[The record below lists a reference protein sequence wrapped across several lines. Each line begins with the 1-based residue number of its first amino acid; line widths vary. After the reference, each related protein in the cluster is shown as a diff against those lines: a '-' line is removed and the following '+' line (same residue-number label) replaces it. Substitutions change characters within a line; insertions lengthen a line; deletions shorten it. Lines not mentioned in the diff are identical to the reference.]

1 MALHTYAIPVT
12 FGDCDPAGIVYYP
25 NILRWV
31 DGTFHD
37 WLRQHGGHQQICGRL
52 GSIGVGLM
60 DVQARFRSP
69 LRDGDRLVVSLVGV
83 EWSKRTVT
91 ARYAGHVSDRLAFE
105 ASEVRGLFVRGA
117 EGITAAPMDALRAI
131 IEGNTPGG

>member
-1 MALHTYAIPVT
+1 MTLHTYAIPVT

-37 WLRQHGGHQQICGRL
+37 WLRQYGGHQQICADL
-52 GSIGVGLM
+52 GGIGVGLI

-69 LRDGDRLVVSLVGV
+69 LRDGDRLVVSLLAT
-83 EWSKRTVT
+83 EWGKRSVT
-91 ARYAGHVSDRLAFE
+91 ARYAGHVGERLAFE
-105 ASEVRGLFVRGA
+105 ATEVRGLFTRGPD
-117 EGITAAPMDALRAI
+117 GITVAPMDALRARV
-131 IEGNTPGG
+131 EAPAP